1 MFCISSL
8 SFSGSFLSAE
18 SDQNKDGL
26 LVEISRA
33 AALKD
38 KDVSNYW
45 GDAIPSDQTVPCTK
59 NEHIRNYKHMVP
71 NKLKMV

>member
-8 SFSGSFLSAE
+8 SFSGSFLSPDLSE

-38 KDVSNYW
+38 KDEIIEVTQFLV
-45 GDAIPSDQTVPCTK
+45 IKQF
-59 NEHIRNYKHMVP
+59 
-71 NKLKMV
+71 

>member
-1 MFCISSL
+1 MFFISSL
-8 SFSGSFLSAE
+8 SFSGSFLSPDLSE

-38 KDVSNYW
+38 KDEIIEVIQFLVIKQFHAQRMN
-45 GDAIPSDQTVPCTK
+45 I
-59 NEHIRNYKHMVP
+59 
-71 NKLKMV
+71 

>member
-38 KDVSNYW
+38 EDEIIEVTQFLVIK
-45 GDAIPSDQTVPCTK
+45 QF
-59 NEHIRNYKHMVP
+59 
-71 NKLKMV
+71 

>member
-8 SFSGSFLSAE
+8 SFSGSFLSPDLSE

-33 AALKD
+33 AALMIKD
-38 KDVSNYW
+38 EDEIIEVTQSLVIK
-45 GDAIPSDQTVPCTK
+45 QF
-59 NEHIRNYKHMVP
+59 
-71 NKLKMV
+71 

>member
-8 SFSGSFLSAE
+8 SFSGSFLSPDLSE

-33 AALKD
+33 AVLKD
-38 KDVSNYW
+38 KDEIIEV
-45 GDAIPSDQTVPCTK
+45 TK
-59 NEHIRNYKHMVP
+59 FLVIKQFHAQRMNI
-71 NKLKMV
+71 